1 MNNTNSTNISD
12 TLAEFAP
19 IDLVSIGI
27 GCTVGSDF
35 AFSLSFVLQ
44 KLAHNGNK
52 EKVSY
57 TRLPFWWL
65 GILFLIL
72 GEVGEFIA
80 YGLAPVSLISPL
92 GTMAGLQ
99 EIFDFS

>member
-1 MNNTNSTNISD
+1 
-12 TLAEFAP
+12 
-19 IDLVSIGI
+19 
-27 GCTVGSDF
+27 
-35 AFSLSFVLQ
+35 LSFVLQ

-92 GTMAGLQ
+92 GTVTGLKDAFPFLI
-99 EIFDFS
+99 EKITENLHIFPQLFRMHCSPG